1 MLDAKITSAEA
12 SLEHKSLL
20 FGSSMRAEEEYLLPL
35 GPQTQI
41 IRSNL
46 LWLCLFYLRML
57 RVISRAGKHSQGTFL
72 VPLFPSS
79 SGKQFITR
87 QEREGRRGKTDGGER
102 LRTLLRARAL

>member
-1 MLDAKITSAEA
+1 MPDEKITSAEL

-20 FGSSMRAEEEYLLPL
+20 FGSPIRAEEEYLLPL

-87 QEREGRRGKTDGGER
+87 QEREDRWRRETEN
-102 LRTLLRARAL
+102 